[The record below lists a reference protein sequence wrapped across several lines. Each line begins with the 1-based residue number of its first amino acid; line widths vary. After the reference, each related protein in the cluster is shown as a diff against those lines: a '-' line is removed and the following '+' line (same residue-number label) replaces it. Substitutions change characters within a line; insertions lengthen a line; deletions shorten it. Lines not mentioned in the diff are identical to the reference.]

1 MIIMKPLYGLFV
13 RLNAPPLSN
22 VAPTCIASGYYKEML
37 EKSSKIPGSWVESL
51 VGRGRDRECDEGG
64 ED

>member
-1 MIIMKPLYGLFV
+1 
-13 RLNAPPLSN
+13 
-22 VAPTCIASGYYKEML
+22 ML